1 MVNNAK
7 VRGVHIVDE
16 DQMKSFINVVSH
28 VLANPEVLNTIM
40 TLVRAWGAWDNEAK
54 KIPTR

>member
-40 TLVRAWGAWDNEAK
+40 TLVRA
-54 KIPTR
+54 